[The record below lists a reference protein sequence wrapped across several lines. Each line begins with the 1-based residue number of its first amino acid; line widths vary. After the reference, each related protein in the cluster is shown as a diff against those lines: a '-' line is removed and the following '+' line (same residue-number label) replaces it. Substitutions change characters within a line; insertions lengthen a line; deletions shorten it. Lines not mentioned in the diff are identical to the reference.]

1 MSTDL
6 TVANTIKDR
15 LGRGFALLTGAKNF
29 LGDKNSLSF
38 RLPSGTAKQGINYV
52 KIVLNG
58 RDLYDVT
65 FGKIRGT
72 TYKVVT
78 EAEDVYFDS
87 LQDVFEN
94 RTGLFTTM
102 HARH

>member
-6 TVANTIKDR
+6 TVANTIKEQ
-15 LGRGFALLTGAKNF
+15 LGRSFALLTGAKNF
-29 LGDKNSLSF
+29 LGDTNSLSF
-38 RLPSGTAKQGINYV
+38 RIPSTKRGINYV
-52 KIVLNG
+52 KITLNG

-65 FGKIRGT
+65 FGKIRGLNYT
-72 TYKVVT
+72 VVD

-94 RTGLFTTM
+94 RTGLYCTL
-102 HARH
+102 HAHR